1 MTAAEW
7 ASRTQGRCRRL
18 GRGQLETQPRLPP
31 PARLKP
37 GGPSPETEI
46 SRTLSWPRPGRSAPD
61 RGRAGPGGLLPPPV
75 GARLGWAGE
84 GTCSQCPGRG
94 DQAQIPLP
102 SLPAQMA
109 ARSGS
114 GRGGG
119 GQGCTGCGLPALTR
133 PPPHLGPDGPW
144 GAHGGRLPHCPPTGP
159 LPSCGLHPGPPLP
172 PTQAAPLHWP
182 HVSSW
187 PRPRPSGGCSGEPLL
202 SPTPSSACWSDP
214 QPFLLEMWGFQGAF
228 HLAASCVG
236 CSSRPR
242 VRALT
247 PQPWEGVQWAW
258 GRSPKPAGAGPC
270 SVLWSSSP
278 CSHSSAAGCRARLP
292 CRSHGQQTRVHPG
305 FLRPCSPD
313 SLAAPTARGVHPL
326 PEKAATLQPCPG
338 LDAQWVLTPAT
349 PPAQGPPRASFSSP
363 HATRPPAALPFPD

>member
-31 PARLKP
+31 PPASNLAGPPQRQRLAGPCP
-37 GGPSPETEI
+37 GPAQVDLPQIGAGRAQGACCPLRWE
-46 SRTLSWPRPGRSAPD
+46 RGWGGQGRGRVLSAQAAGTKLRSHSLPFLLRWQRD
-61 RGRAGPGGLLPPPV
+61 LGRAGGADR
-75 GARLGWAGE
+75 GARGVGFLLSHGPLHTWAQTALG
-84 GTCSQCPGRG
+84 
-94 DQAQIPLP
+94 
-102 SLPAQMA
+102 
-109 ARSGS
+109 AR
-114 GRGGG
+114 
-119 GQGCTGCGLPALTR
+119 T
-133 PPPHLGPDGPW
+133 
-144 GAHGGRLPHCPPTGP
+144 GGRLPHCPPTGP

-247 PQPWEGVQWAW
+247 PQPWEGVRWAW

-326 PEKAATLQPCPG
+326 PEKAATLRPCPG

>member
-114 GRGGG
+114 GRGGADRG
-119 GQGCTGCGLPALTR
+119 ARGVGFLFSHG

-144 GAHGGRLPHCPPTGP
+144 GAHGGPAPTLPAHRAFA
-159 LPSCGLHPGPPLP
+159 HPGPPLP

-313 SLAAPTARGVHPL
+313 SLAAPTARGVHPV

>member
-1 MTAAEW
+1 MF
-7 ASRTQGRCRRL
+7 SV
-18 GRGQLETQPRLPP
+18 PRL
-31 PARLKP
+31 R
-37 GGPSPETEI
+37 GPSSDPTPFPSCSDGSEI
-46 SRTLSWPRPGRSAPD
+46 WV
-61 RGRAGPGGLLPPPV
+61 GPGGQTGVHGVWASCSHTAPSTPGPRRPLGRAR
-75 GARLGWAGE
+75 GA
-84 GTCSQCPGRG
+84 
-94 DQAQIPLP
+94 
-102 SLPAQMA
+102 
-109 ARSGS
+109 GS
-114 GRGGG
+114 H
-119 GQGCTGCGLPALTR
+119 TAR
-133 PPPHLGPDGPW
+133 PPGL
-144 GAHGGRLPHCPPTGP
+144 CPAVASTRGHPCRPPRQHPFTGHT
-159 LPSCGLHPGPPLP
+159 C
-172 PTQAAPLHWP
+172 
-182 HVSSW
+182 SSW
-187 PRPRPSGGCSGEPLL
+187 PRPRPSSGCSGEPLL

-236 CSSRPR
+236 YSSRPR

-247 PQPWEGVQWAW
+247 PQPWEGVRWAW

-278 CSHSSAAGCRARLP
+278 CSHSSAAGCRAWLP